1 MNKPTY
7 LSLEDG
13 GTQIVACVTANGFQ
27 WWVTVYMATSEEYHH
42 MFPVL
47 PDRPDNGV
55 LAITAFIR
63 NEYGI
68 SGTWKPGKEKPLNN
82 LKIVSELIEYYIQD
96 IDDIDQKDYLMTAME
111 SNITRNSELPRL
123 YVKQVIRAYFDGF
136 SC

>member
-13 GTQIVACVTANGFQ
+13 GTKIVAAVTANGLQ
-27 WWVTVYMATSEEYHH
+27 WHITVYMATSEQYDHTV
-42 MFPVL
+42 PTV
-47 PDRPDNGV
+47 PNRPDNGALNV
-55 LAITAFIR
+55 SRFIR

-68 SGTWKPGKEKPLNN
+68 TGTFKPGKRKPGNN

-96 IDDIDQKDYLMTAME
+96 IDDIDQKDYLMAAME
-111 SNITRNSELPRL
+111 SHITRNSELPRL